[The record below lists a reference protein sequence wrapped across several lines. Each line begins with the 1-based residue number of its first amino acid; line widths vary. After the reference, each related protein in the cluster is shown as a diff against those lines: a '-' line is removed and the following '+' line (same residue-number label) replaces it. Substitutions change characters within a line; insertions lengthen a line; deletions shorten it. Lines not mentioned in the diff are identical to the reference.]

1 MCSFAISRQLLLGTH
16 LHNALRVAGQTHH
29 HQPSIHPSLSSIP
42 ATHPSP
48 HPAGR
53 CSAMHSATLSPWCT
67 DLIYRGTNHG
77 KAGIRSPLMEKK
89 KKKKKAKCSSSP
101 PPSLTQRRIRELPG
115 EARGPFMRAAA
126 VPAVPTHAHG
136 ADGPALPSAADLGGR
151 CGSHCCSR
159 GRLSPPPIP
168 SPPLPGAL
176 NGIPAAG
183 RGLPGRIPPLP
194 ALPPALYPL
203 SPPPPPSG
211 HGTR

>member
-1 MCSFAISRQLLLGTH
+1 M
-16 LHNALRVAGQTHH
+16 
-29 HQPSIHPSLSSIP
+29 
-42 ATHPSP
+42 
-48 HPAGR
+48 
-53 CSAMHSATLSPWCT
+53 
-67 DLIYRGTNHG
+67 
-77 KAGIRSPLMEKK
+77 
-89 KKKKKAKCSSSP
+89 
-101 PPSLTQRRIRELPG
+101 
-115 EARGPFMRAAA
+115 
-126 VPAVPTHAHG
+126 PAVPTHAHG

-203 SPPPPPSG
+203 SPPPSPLRARHALSTPQRQRSAASPAAEGSVHLSPQRRSG
-211 HGTR
+211 HCAPEVGRRKTPARLCPSPHRLRAQSSASAPAAPPLRTRRAAGAAFYTSGRR